1 MNSAEKKVLNVAV
14 ALFLVG
20 ATVKVLPWGLPSID
34 QMDELTA
41 EKISHPRIVD
51 KVNNGV
57 EISMESPSLEEAS
70 LVKNVDKN
78 ASPKR
83 KRSKKKQKV
92 VHLPI
97 HINRAGVDELCAL
110 KGVGPKLAEKIIE
123 VRDRNGGFS
132 GPQDLQKVSGI
143 GKKKAEGILQGVIF
157 D

>member
-41 EKISHPRIVD
+41 EKVSHSRIVD

-57 EISMESPSLEEAS
+57 EISMEPPSLEEVS
-70 LVKNVDKN
+70 LVKNADKN

-132 GPQDLQKVSGI
+132 GPQDLQKVPGI

>member
-41 EKISHPRIVD
+41 EKVSHSRIVD

-57 EISMESPSLEEAS
+57 EISMEPPSLEEVS

-132 GPQDLQKVSGI
+132 GPQDLQKVPGI